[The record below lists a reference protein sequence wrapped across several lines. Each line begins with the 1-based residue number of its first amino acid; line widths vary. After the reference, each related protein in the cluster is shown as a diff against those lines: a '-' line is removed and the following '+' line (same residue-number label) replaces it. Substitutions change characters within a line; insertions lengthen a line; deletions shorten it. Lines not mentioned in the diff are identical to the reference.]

1 MTALEMLDL
10 IWTLLLRL
18 HLARLVFA
26 QTRLSALVRFVDW
39 MWLALVLDARFQDL
53 PPPEDCFSLQLWSP
67 RLILALTSR
76 LRGIART
83 AQRR

>member
-10 IWTLLLRL
+10 IWTHLLRH

-39 MWLALVLDARFQDL
+39 M
-53 PPPEDCFSLQLWSP
+53 
-67 RLILALTSR
+67 
-76 LRGIART
+76 
-83 AQRR
+83 